1 MSKAPSMIV
10 TEDMR
15 KKLAFQVGLL
25 TLMKGTVPLYS
36 PMIEKA
42 LDDIDDILEEI
53 D

>member
-1 MSKAPSMIV
+1 MGKAPPMIV
-10 TEDMR
+10 TDDVR

-25 TLMKGTVPLYS
+25 TLMKNTVPLYS

-42 LDDIDDILEEI
+42 LEDIDEIFEEI